1 MPSLMPGTPGT
12 KEAYGISVIGKDG
25 MLRIPPKAVA
35 RYELKADDLAV
46 AVTTH
51 RDEAGFALLNKVRAE
66 ASVFRKYVVQL
77 EPSGAIQWFQERA
90 YALVRLGPGTIRLS
104 PALRKAFH
112 LKPGDRLMSVKSTT
126 VALSFTPA
134 DIWKAKF
141 STRGL
146 AEAVANVDRLDMF

>member
-12 KEAYGISVIGKDG
+12 KEAYGISVIARDG
-25 MLRIPPKAVA
+25 TLRIPPKALA
-35 RYELKADDLAV
+35 RYELKANDWAV

-51 RDEAGFALLNKVRAE
+51 RGEGGFALLNKVRAE

-77 EPSGAIQWFQERA
+77 EQPGAVQWFQERA
-90 YALVRLGPGTIRLS
+90 YALIRIGTGTVRLS

-112 LKPGDRLMSVKSTT
+112 LKTGDRLMSVKSTT
-126 VALSFTPA
+126 IALSFTPA

-141 STRGL
+141 AKRGL
-146 AEAVANVDRLDMF
+146 AEAVANMDKLDVF